1 MYVDDCCHGRI
12 LLDRALDIRRW
23 RLSTRSRRERQFGD
37 AASGSME
44 RSRGRV
50 VDHGKRERALNMADN
65 DTKAPGATP
74 AGKTT
79 RTKAKTAAKTV
90 KKEAAK
96 AKANAE
102 QTLKYHAGKPS
113 DQASGKARDSDRK

>member
-1 MYVDDCCHGRI
+1 
-12 LLDRALDIRRW
+12 
-23 RLSTRSRRERQFGD
+23 
-37 AASGSME
+37 ME

-96 AKANAE
+96 AKDNAAK
-102 QTLKYHAGKPS
+102 TLKDNAGKLS
-113 DQASGKARDSDRK
+113 EQASGKARDYAAQGKRSEEHTSELQSLMRKSYAVFCLKKKQKTSTDKK

>member
-1 MYVDDCCHGRI
+1 
-12 LLDRALDIRRW
+12 
-23 RLSTRSRRERQFGD
+23 
-37 AASGSME
+37 ME

-96 AKANAE
+96 AKDNAAT
-102 QTLKYHAGKPS
+102 TLKDNAGTLS
-113 DQASGKARDSDRK
+113 EQASGKARAYAAQVKAKASGAVEELSKRRTNTAGQVGEQVGEHYDA

>member
-1 MYVDDCCHGRI
+1 
-12 LLDRALDIRRW
+12 
-23 RLSTRSRRERQFGD
+23 
-37 AASGSME
+37 ME

-90 KKEAAK
+90 TKDAAK
-96 AKANAE
+96 AKDNAAK
-102 QTLKYHAGKPS
+102 TLKDNAGKLTE
-113 DQASGKARDSDRK
+113 QASGKARDYAAQAKAKAPGPTDGFRKLKTNAVGPVEIGRHPAGNPV

>member
-1 MYVDDCCHGRI
+1 MI
-12 LLDRALDIRRW
+12 LLDLAWDSRR
-23 RLSTRSRRERQFGD
+23 RRRSTRSRRERQFGD

-79 RTKAKTAAKTV
+79 RTKAKTAAKTRSEEHTSELQSLMRISYAV
-90 KKEAAK
+90 FCLKKK
-96 AKANAE
+96 KDKQN
-102 QTLKYHAGKPS
+102 Q
-113 DQASGKARDSDRK
+113 